1 MECILMAIEFNCSNA
16 QQIRSNINTE
26 LANCNTYFKKIMDAA
41 YASDLDTFLRRV
53 ELNSP
58 DDYNT
63 ENLGPVNP
71 SHQTHWR
78 KEGNEDMAPPTNMR
92 NWLDEDLSFYIEAG
106 KRVLGAYSYST
117 DRRRVSKQKIV
128 RTRYSKIDGTKFE
141 YTDSDLLNGVITPIM
156 TAFHKNVEAYRSD
169 YKILSKT
176 DNNLFYGKGATV
188 FTSKNFWHYM
198 SGWHADR
205 DTIIEAGEEAE
216 QHMAD
221 SIAKIEALRGC
232 VIPVPCPSTAPIHP
246 LNFAKMSSQNSAVPS
261 WWERYA
267 EDSTAPGTEGAVL
280 DSEISLLETAISEKT
295 ARKSKAES
303 YRGEFLSVVA
313 SIRSVQDTLNK
324 EAYEFADT
332 IVDLFDTQQASLK
345 SGGITPGNAVT
356 AFKSSLHNASS
367 NSGAIKSSINT
378 MFTEISNLGG
388 VFNNSLTES
397 LAGKETPAKE
407 ISESLDSFADTMTQ
421 GMITLQRQARASTL
435 SAHSLFHNYGLGGLI
450 SKFSQMTGINNDG
463 IPAGAGRYDADDV
476 RNHAVGSIVR
486 VFQVGNL
493 NKVIEDIKAVVKKA
507 ENKIVSLGDEIL
519 KISGELPVLQSQLAD
534 RKEEMRISKIKKVN
548 AEYAAYIRKVWSGNS
563 SSCIATVQ
571 LRLGGRLK
579 SEVIAGKIVLADENI
594 YVKLSS
600 DNSILEV
607 TVADIPESLFRIKE
621 NDSQIMWVLKGT
633 QATTIGDQAASRD
646 GTLWANKNSDYWKLS
661 SNSAYMPIIDESVKL
676 EEQWSMH
683 TQAPNAVLGYYNSN
697 NVTISVSLNTLPL
710 APPKH
715 EPSNLMANATSV
727 CEFFFA
733 TTDPTNL
740 EYNGPTSF
748 TLEGC
753 TNKAIGGT
761 LGDHIAGKLIP
772 TI

>member
-1 MECILMAIEFNCSNA
+1 MECILMAIEFDCSNA
-16 QQIRSNINTE
+16 EQIRSGINTE
-26 LANCNTYFKKIMDAA
+26 LANCNTYFKRIMHAA
-41 YASDLDTFLRRV
+41 YASDLDAFLRRV

-63 ENLGPVNP
+63 TDLGVTNT
-71 SHQTHWR
+71 SHDDHWFQR
-78 KEGNEDMAPPTNMR
+78 PELSPPTNMR
-92 NWLDEDLSFYIEAG
+92 NWLDEPLNFYIKAAQ
-106 KRVLGAYSYST
+106 RVLGAHNYST
-117 DRRRVSKQKIV
+117 ARRRVTKEQVV
-128 RTRYSKIDGTKFE
+128 RTRYRKIDGTKFE
-141 YTDSDLLNGVITPIM
+141 YTDSDLLDGVITKIM
-156 TAFHKNVEAYRSD
+156 TEFHKNVEAYRSD

-176 DNNLFYGKGATV
+176 DKNLFYGKGATV
-188 FTSKNFWHYM
+188 FTSQNFWSYM
-198 SGWHADR
+198 AGWHAER
-205 DTIIEAGEEAE
+205 DIIIKVGEQAEKDMAEA
-216 QHMAD
+216 
-221 SIAKIEALRGC
+221 IAKIEALKGC
-232 VIPVPCPSTAPIHP
+232 VIPVPCPSTSPTQV
-246 LNFAKMSSQNSAVPS
+246 LDFAKMSSQNSAVPS

-313 SIRSVQDTLNK
+313 SIRSVQDTLAK

-345 SGGITPGNAVT
+345 SGGITPGNAIT

-388 VFNNSLTES
+388 VFNNNLTES
-397 LAGKETPAKE
+397 LAGKEAPAKE
-407 ISESLDSFADTMTQ
+407 ISESLDSFADTMKR
-421 GMITLQRQARASTL
+421 GMITLQRQANASTL

-450 SKFSQMTGINNDG
+450 SKFATMSGAHKPG
-463 IPAGAGRYDADDV
+463 VPAGGGRYDANEV
-476 RNHAVGSIVR
+476 RNHAVESIVK
-486 VFQVGNL
+486 VFQVGGL
-493 NKVIEDIKAVVKKA
+493 NKVIEDITAVVKKA
-507 ENKIVSLGDEIL
+507 ENKILSLGDEIL
-519 KISGELPVLQSQLAD
+519 KLAGELPVLQSQLAD

-548 AEYAAYIRKVWSGNS
+548 AEYAAYIRKVWSGTS
-563 SSCIATVQ
+563 TCIATVQ

-579 SEVIAGKIVLADENI
+579 SEVIAGKIALADENI

-607 TVADIPESLFRIKE
+607 TVTDIPESQFRIQE
-621 NDSQIMWVLKGT
+621 NDNQIIWALKGNY
-633 QATTIGDQAASRD
+633 ATMIGDRAASRD
-646 GTLWANKNSDYWKLS
+646 GTLWAKNGSTYWKFPS
-661 SNSAYMPIIDESVKL
+661 TSAYMPIIDESVKL
-676 EEQWSMH
+676 EEQFKSH
-683 TQAPNAVLGYYNSN
+683 GQVPNQVLGYYNFN
-697 NVTISVSLNTLPL
+697 NVTISGSLNTIPL
-710 APPKH
+710 GPPKH

-727 CEFFFA
+727 CEFFFG

-761 LGDHIAGKLIP
+761 LGDHIARKLIP